1 MLESWGDRLIDE
13 YSGYGICTEYCSI
26 YATVSADPGR
36 HLLSWWSIGYGHMV
50 ARRDVVS
57 SNPAVYLAVW
67 TFWALTGAFSED
79 QGLPRSSAVS
89 VFLYGVRRALENR
102 KVLDTKIYGMIV
114 YSGLQVLRYGTGT
127 TSCTVPVRLYGN
139 SSI

>member
-50 ARRDVVS
+50 ARRDVVG
-57 SNPAVYLAVW
+57 SNLSR
-67 TFWALTGAFSED
+67 AFGSLGVRDSVD
-79 QGLPRSSAVS
+79 QGIL
-89 VFLYGVRRALENR
+89 
-102 KVLDTKIYGMIV
+102 
-114 YSGLQVLRYGTGT
+114 
-127 TSCTVPVRLYGN
+127 
-139 SSI
+139 